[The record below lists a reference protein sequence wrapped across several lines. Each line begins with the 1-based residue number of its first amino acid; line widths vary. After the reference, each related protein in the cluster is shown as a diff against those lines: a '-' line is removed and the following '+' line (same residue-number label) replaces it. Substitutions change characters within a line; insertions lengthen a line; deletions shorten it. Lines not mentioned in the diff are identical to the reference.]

1 MHGIAS
7 RIVVKPKL
15 GSTDQ
20 AVEMKPRRRA
30 AEGPKPPSWQR
41 PSGLVE
47 FEYVSLASA
56 RAVVNELPG
65 GVVDMLDRVPGY
77 WHRIRRQTARSDLVL
92 LPLTMEWMRTLPKE
106 IWPLQTGA
114 AYPRILNRIAHAWAH
129 RDERE
134 FAFEDLLNNRRKNRR
149 GFPQPVKE
157 ELQALQLFALGL
169 DSGTPTKR
177 DED

>member
-1 MHGIAS
+1 
-7 RIVVKPKL
+7 
-15 GSTDQ
+15 
-20 AVEMKPRRRA
+20 MKSRRRTPEA
-30 AEGPKPPSWQR
+30 PKGPSWQR

-56 RAVVNELPG
+56 RAIANELPG

-77 WHRIRRQTARSDLVL
+77 WHRVRRPAGKPDLVL

-114 AYPRILNRIAHAWAH
+114 TYPRILNRIAHAWAN

-134 FAFEDLLNNRRKNRR
+134 FVFEDLLNSRRKNRR
-149 GFPQPVKE
+149 GFPAPVKE
-157 ELQALQLFALGL
+157 ELQALQIFALGMSP
-169 DSGTPTKR
+169 DAPTTHG
-177 DED
+177 DDD